1 MAGRAHLYLGRAG
14 QLAVMAEFLARGW
27 NVAVPEVDVGDDIF
41 VVRDLDGTLF
51 RVQVKTG
58 AARERKGGVTVTF
71 SLAHDQL
78 TSPLVPELTYVF
90 AVRQAE
96 AWSAFILIDRLALEE
111 EHRVSGAGSLS
122 KQGKVIFNMA
132 LKGSSVLCSGQDFSG
147 YLADW
152 GKWPIIPHG
161 RA

>member
-14 QLAVMAEFLARGW
+14 QMAVMAEFLARGW
-27 NVAVPEVDVGDDIF
+27 NAAVPEVDVGDDLF

-58 AARERKGGVTVTF
+58 AAREKKEGVTVTF

-78 TSPLVPELTYVF
+78 TNPLVPELTYVF
-90 AVRQAE
+90 AVRQTQT
-96 AWSAFILIDRLALEE
+96 WLAFILIDRLTLEE
-111 EHRVSGAGSLS
+111 EHRVFGTGSLT

-132 LKGSSVLCSGQDFSG
+132 LSGNSVLCSGRDFSG

-152 GKWPIIPHG
+152 AKWPVIPH
-161 RA
+161 